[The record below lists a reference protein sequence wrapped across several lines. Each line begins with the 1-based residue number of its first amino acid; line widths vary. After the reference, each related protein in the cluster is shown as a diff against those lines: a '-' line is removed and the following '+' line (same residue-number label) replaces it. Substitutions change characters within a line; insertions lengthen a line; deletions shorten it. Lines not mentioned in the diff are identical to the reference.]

1 LRSQIVAVKFIES
14 DVKTDSDGDDRNED
28 DEGEES
34 RVKRKKQVEYY
45 QQLKTTSD
53 VCVFVGCPN
62 SI

>member
-1 LRSQIVAVKFIES
+1 MKFIES
-14 DVKTDSDGDDRNED
+14 DVKTDSDGDDSNED

-34 RVKRKKQVEYY
+34 TAKRRKRVEYY

>member
-1 LRSQIVAVKFIES
+1 MS
-14 DVKTDSDGDDRNED
+14 DVKTDSED

-34 RVKRKKQVEYY
+34 LAKRRKQVEYY
-45 QQLKTTSD
+45 HQLKTTSD

>member
-1 LRSQIVAVKFIES
+1 MKFIES
-14 DVKTDSDGDDRNED
+14 DVKTDSDGDDSNED

-34 RVKRKKQVEYY
+34 TAKRRKQVEYY

-53 VCVFVGCPN
+53 VYVFVGPN